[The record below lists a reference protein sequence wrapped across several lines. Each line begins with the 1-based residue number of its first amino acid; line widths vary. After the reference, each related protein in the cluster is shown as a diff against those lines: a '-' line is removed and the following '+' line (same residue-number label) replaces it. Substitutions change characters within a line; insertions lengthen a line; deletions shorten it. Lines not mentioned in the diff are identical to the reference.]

1 MPEQRAIQRARA
13 DKRAGKSPST
23 QAGEFVKEEID
34 RVRSGKH
41 GVRSAKQ
48 AVAIGLSEARRA
60 GVDLKPPAKGK
71 TSEAT
76 RKKAAR
82 DTAAGHG
89 KKKNQRQHRI
99 ESETLAHDDR
109 RVEAREQGGRVVSC
123 NVEAGEERC
132 RASSGREPLRRREEG
147 RADQR
152 RGRPLGSR
160 KEGSPDAGGTCA
172 SSSLK
177 HGLTRRRSV
186 DFDVDGPPTV
196 HDTHSLACSRGT
208 ACRAGPPSSQRLGA
222 DAGRDT
228 TWPPLERY

>member
-60 GVDLKPPAKGK
+60 GVDIKPPAKGK

-82 DTAAGHG
+82 DTAASHG
-89 KKKNQRQHRI
+89 KKKTSAST
-99 ESETLAHDDR
+99 ESKAKRSRTTTAVLK
-109 RVEAREQGGRVVSC
+109 RESKEG
-123 NVEAGEERC
+123 
-132 RASSGREPLRRREEG
+132 ASSAAMSKQAKSAAARRP
-147 RADQR
+147 AA
-152 RGRPLGSR
+152 SR
-160 KEGSPDAGGTCA
+160 SAAAKKAAQT
-172 SSSLK
+172 K
-177 HGLTRRRSV
+177 
-186 DFDVDGPPTV
+186 
-196 HDTHSLACSRGT
+196 
-208 ACRAGPPSSQRLGA
+208 GA
-222 DAGRDT
+222 AGRSAAAKKAAQT
-228 TWPPLERY
+228 RAARAHHHR